1 MICKTFSIILF
12 FLICKTVVVQ
22 TSEFYVN
29 YQGFCSTSI
38 RLNNDGTYNYGSGC
52 ENSTNLSFGTWTQSK
67 DTIKLKQ
74 FDTKDFKILR
84 ILPSTTE
91 SSNRLS
97 VKLFNQHGENI
108 TAKLRLVQ
116 YVQGK
121 GEFTLSLDSLTQT
134 KTDFIRDSG
143 IIIIKALERLSK
155 TDFGIV
161 VGDYNNYE
169 ITINI
174 PNDLV
179 YKMGSNWIDTG
190 DFELLKSKNALLST
204 TIYPADGGAKP
215 FRIEYKKQTD

>member
-1 MICKTFSIILF
+1 MICRKISIILF
-12 FLICKTVVVQ
+12 FLSCKTAVGQ
-22 TSEFYVN
+22 SSEFYVN

-52 ENSTNLSFGTWTQSK
+52 ENSTNFSFGTWTQSK

-74 FDTKDFKILR
+74 FNTKDFKILR

-97 VKLFNQHGENI
+97 VKLFNQYGENI

-116 YVQGK
+116 YVKGK
-121 GEFTLSLDSLTQT
+121 GEFTMSLDSLAQT

-143 IIIIKALERLSK
+143 IIIIKNLERLPK
-155 TDFGIV
+155 TDFGVV

-179 YKMGSNWIDTG
+179 YKIGSNWISTG
-190 DFELLKSKNALLST
+190 DFELLKRKNALLST